1 MKRVFNILLFLTLF
15 SVVSMA
21 QVTFPSKSCEAFRPK
36 LFLSNAIVKES
47 EILKFMKSRKYG
59 QDETPNEK
67 KFWFVYSDRSN
78 NKLYDSSKS
87 RVVGYLDFN
96 ERVIILKIEGDWAF
110 VYDDPKNEQ
119 YPLISSAAVPK
130 GWIKM
135 ENLLLWDRA
144 PGNNQKIV
152 NKALIAYNLNLYDK
166 SSQRKSYSNPN
177 TRTEIG
183 DISFGMNYYFVFKKD
198 EVNNMSL
205 LATTSSVDGVTELLF
220 GWVPNS
226 EYVPW
231 NERTCLEPNWNQ
243 DDVEAMKG
251 TSVSMYRDEG
261 MTKPLT
267 RYSFGTRNVDIVK
280 MSTMPE
286 GSPERREYNK
296 IQDMIFRMPSGSL
309 RYPLLGA
316 EGDKYK
322 CTAFFKIE
330 ESLNKAIE
338 YDAKWRAAKD
348 SAEMSMKAV
357 NLILV
362 IDGTVSMKP
371 YYEYV
376 HKAIQECTYFSKDYD
391 FKVGLVIYRDYLD
404 GEKGLIEYLPLRDRN
419 DGLLKKYLLEGGEYG
434 IRSDVRDKSKT
445 EALFKGLETALD
457 NEKMGYKKNEHNI
470 FAVIG
475 DCGNA
480 LNDRKAWTESD
491 IISKMVVNRVQLM
504 VFQVDNQTNT
514 SAYDLFNDQLTD
526 IAVGNMNG
534 QYAKMKDLGIKVRFK
549 EVANGYDLKIK
560 SDDRNLED
568 KQYKIASIRRPA
580 SDSRMEPKD
589 LAKLLDDQFGAY
601 LEIIKKQILIID
613 RVNVNTSNIDDKA
626 LAMDSGALLE
636 VFDYDKER
644 YLDLQRRNQLLAY
657 DCYTDIKSPGKR
669 DYWKPI
675 VFLNQQEFN
684 SLMKSFEGLYEASLN
699 DRKSPGKLREEYVN
713 AIKALLK
720 SLLPGID
727 EKQMAETSVED
738 VMMMVNGLPVKTGS
752 MEKHSIKDIS
762 MKTKVSDK
770 ELRGLVSN
778 FKKKYD
784 RLKSIKDNYFFS
796 FEEGDVRYYWI
807 PLEDMP

>member
-1 MKRVFNILLFLTLF
+1 MKKVFNILLFLTLF
-15 SVVSMA
+15 PVLSMA

-36 LFLSNAIVKES
+36 LFLSNAIVQES

-59 QDETPNEK
+59 QDEAPNEK
-67 KFWFVYSDRSN
+67 KFWYVYSDRSN

-119 YPLISSAAVPK
+119 YPLISSVAVPK

-135 ENLLLWDRA
+135 ENLLLWDKA
-144 PGNNQKIV
+144 PGNAQKIV
-152 NKALIAYNLNLYDK
+152 NKALIAYNLNEYDK
-166 SSQRKSYSNPN
+166 SSKRKSYSNPN
-177 TRTEIG
+177 ARTEIG
-183 DISFGMNYYFVFKKD
+183 DISFGMNYYFIFKKD
-198 EVNNMSL
+198 EDNKMSL
-205 LATTSSVDGVTELLF
+205 LATTSSVDGVKELLF

-226 EYVPW
+226 EFIPW
-231 NERTCLEPNWNQ
+231 NERTCLEPNWDQN
-243 DDVEAMKG
+243 DVETMKG
-251 TSVSMYRDEG
+251 TSVSVYIDEE

-267 RYSFGTRNVDIVK
+267 RYSFGTKNADIVQ

-296 IQDMIFRMPSGSL
+296 IQDMVFRMPSGSL

-316 EGDKYK
+316 EDDKYK
-322 CTAFFKIE
+322 CTAFFRMSG
-330 ESLNKAIE
+330 SLNEAIKC
-338 YDAKWRAAKD
+338 DAAWRAAKD

-404 GEKGLIEYLPLRDRN
+404 GEKGLIEYLPLRDKD

-434 IRSDVRDKSKT
+434 IRSDNRDKSKT

-514 SAYDLFNDQLTD
+514 SAYDLFNRQLTG
-526 IAVGNMNG
+526 IAVGNMDG

-549 EVANGYDLKIK
+549 EVANGYDLKI
-560 SDDRNLED
+560 NLED
-568 KQYKIASIRRPA
+568 KQYKIASIRRAA

-589 LAKLLDDQFGAY
+589 LVKLMDDQFGKY
-601 LEIIKKQILIID
+601 LDILRKQILIVD
-613 RVNVNTSNIDDKA
+613 PVHVNTENIDDKA
-626 LAMDSGALLE
+626 LAMDSMHLME
-636 VFDYDKER
+636 VLNFDKELYR
-644 YLDLQRRNQLLAY
+644 DLQARNQLFAY
-657 DCYTDIKSPGKR
+657 NCYTNIKSSGER

-684 SLMKSFEGLYEASLN
+684 SLMKTFNGLYEVSKN
-699 DRKSPGKLREEYVN
+699 DRKSPGKLRDEY
-713 AIKALLK
+713 AKAMKELIK
-720 SLLPGID
+720 SLIPGITED
-727 EKQMAETSVED
+727 EMEKLPIED
-738 VMMMVNGLPVKTGS
+738 VMAMANGLTVKTDALEYS
-752 MEKHSIKDIS
+752 LIDILTG
-762 MKTKVSDK
+762 KISDK

-796 FEEGDVRYYWI
+796 FKEGDVRYYWI